1 MAPEVIMGNSSSSS
15 GSGGSVSDH
24 ISHASK
30 TGVCALQSKGLTQV
44 REWQDLMINLF
55 FLYQLPDRIQSLCPT
70 LRTLDVSDNKLTSVP
85 PWIGNFRILKSLNI
99 SRNNLSKLHVQ
110 RRHQLSMC
118 TLLLLKIL
126 KFNV

>member
-30 TGVCALQSKGLTQV
+30 TGVCALQSRGLTQV
-44 REWQDLMINLF
+44 RERRDLVINP

-70 LRTLDVSDNKLTSVP
+70 LRTLDASDNKLTSVP

-99 SRNNLSKLHVQ
+99 SRNNLSKLHMQ

-126 KFNV
+126 NLNV